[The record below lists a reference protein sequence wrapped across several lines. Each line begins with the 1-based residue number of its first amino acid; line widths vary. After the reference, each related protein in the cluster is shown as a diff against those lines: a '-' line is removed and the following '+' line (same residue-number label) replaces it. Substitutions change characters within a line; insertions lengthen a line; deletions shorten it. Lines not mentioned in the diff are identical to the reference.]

1 MKNFHSVLEIPRLFT
16 RSRILQQIRG
26 TNLHACKTTQ
36 KHSKMKAPS
45 YIPIQFSHLVET
57 LQNDQTTAI
66 KVGLAILKQRK
77 IMFGLVDYSEFPDY
91 FSLILQIL
99 KPITLLISTY
109 FYTEKHFWLTINWQ
123 PACRLKKQGSMFF
136 VCFYI
141 YISNYYLPAFHFAHI
156 TRNCE
161 IFRQSD

>member
-1 MKNFHSVLEIPRLFT
+1 
-16 RSRILQQIRG
+16 
-26 TNLHACKTTQ
+26 
-36 KHSKMKAPS
+36 MKAPS

-109 FYTEKHFWLTINWQ
+109 FYTEKHFWLTINW
-123 PACRLKKQGSMFF
+123 
-136 VCFYI
+136 
-141 YISNYYLPAFHFAHI
+141 
-156 TRNCE
+156 
-161 IFRQSD
+161 